1 MRHAFH
7 LDGGIVETMAHYTA
21 ARSFNPEV
29 DYILDIGGQD
39 IKCFKIRDGHIDDI
53 VLNEACSSGCGS
65 FIETFAKSLG
75 YDAKEFATL
84 GLKSKHPVDLGTRCT
99 VFMNSGVKQA
109 QKNGASI
116 EDISA
121 GLCKSVVKNALYK
134 VIRAKN
140 KDDIGKHI
148 VVQGG
153 TFQNDSV
160 LRCFEQE
167 LGLEVIRPSIAPLM
181 GAYGAALYAKNYIV
195 LEVIF

>member
-134 VIRAKN
+134 VIRAKIRTILESISLCKVELSKMILYFVVLN
-140 KDDIGKHI
+140 KNLDLKSFD
-148 VVQGG
+148 Q
-153 TFQNDSV
+153 
-160 LRCFEQE
+160 
-167 LGLEVIRPSIAPLM
+167 
-181 GAYGAALYAKNYIV
+181 ALH
-195 LEVIF
+195 L